1 MESPNKY
8 FVYWI
13 SVLASAILHHNI
25 MRLFLVH
32 VSDVRIGLMHVRR
45 GIFFYQVCVRFN
57 PTSADSVTLFAFA
70 PERLA
75 AAAPGSRRDRSVSPA
90 PGPQQQTRHSG
101 Q

>member
-25 MRLFLVH
+25 MQLFLVR

-45 GIFFYQVCVRFN
+45 GIFFYQVCVRLN
-57 PTSADSVTLFAFA
+57 PTSADSVTLFAF
-70 PERLA
+70 A

-90 PGPQQQTRHSG
+90 PGPQQQTRRSG

>member
-32 VSDVRIGLMHVRR
+32 VLDVRIGLMHVRR

-70 PERLA
+70 PEHLA
-75 AAAPGSRRDRSVSPA
+75 AAAPGSRRDGSVSPA
-90 PGPQQQTRHSG
+90 PGPQQQTRRSG

>member
-45 GIFFYQVCVRFN
+45 GIFFTKFVFGLILRQLTV
-57 PTSADSVTLFAFA
+57 
-70 PERLA
+70 
-75 AAAPGSRRDRSVSPA
+75 
-90 PGPQQQTRHSG
+90 
-101 Q
+101 